1 MGFEDSLG
9 TKEKKHGYCLKPS
22 KSMGV
27 SSGHKHSKS
36 EPDML
41 EDHLDISPKTPDHLN
56 LELKGCNEMMN
67 KQYLNMEKN
76 SLKKQEIAQLEK
88 MLQDHSVVRRGFEE
102 VLGKRT
108 SAQCHDTLNENS
120 MPKPAKDLIKEIAV
134 LEWEVLHLEQY
145 LLSLY
150 RKAFNQQVSS
160 VSRPT
165 KDGKLTSP
173 ASTEKGTLSEVNGLA
188 KTKKRHNLA
197 VHSSRLHRPQD
208 LIANPRK
215 EIGATMVNEMLL
227 DSGIHRSHSSLS
239 YRSAFRIR
247 TSPPMENQAKGVWS
261 CHSQPLS
268 SLEYAPSATSC
279 MTSLAE
285 HLGTSAAADASEEPN
300 RISEDMIKCISAM
313 YCKVSDPAVINHGL
327 SSSPSSSL
335 SSESLFSPQDQYDRW
350 SPCHRK
356 DSSFDARPNNPF
368 HIDGLKEFSSGP
380 YSTMAE
386 VPAICRDSQRLK
398 DIDDILQKYRSLV
411 RQLEKVTLK
420 RLKHEEKLAFWINIH
435 NSLVMHALLVYG
447 IPQNNVKRISLI
459 LKAAYNVGGHT
470 ISADTIQS
478 SILGCRM
485 PRPVQWL
492 RTLFSPK
499 TKFKA
504 GDDQQS
510 YIIEHSEP
518 LLHFALC
525 SGNHSDPA
533 LRVYT
538 PKKVFQELETAKEE
552 YIRATLGVRKE
563 EKILLPKIV
572 ESFAKDSGLCPASLA
587 EMIQQSVPEILRKTL
602 RSVQRK
608 SRKSIEWV
616 PHNFAFRYLISNEL
630 VK

>member
-1 MGFEDSLG
+1 M
-9 TKEKKHGYCLKPS
+9 
-22 KSMGV
+22 
-27 SSGHKHSKS
+27 
-36 EPDML
+36 
-41 EDHLDISPKTPDHLN
+41 
-56 LELKGCNEMMN
+56 
-67 KQYLNMEKN
+67 N
-76 SLKKQEIAQLEK
+76 SLKKQEIVQLEK
-88 MLQDHSVVRRGFEE
+88 MLQDHSVVRRE
-102 VLGKRT
+102 VLGKRA

-134 LEWEVLHLEQY
+134 
-145 LLSLY
+145 
-150 RKAFNQQVSS
+150 AFNQQVSS

-165 KDGKLTSP
+165 KDGKITPL

-188 KTKKRHNLA
+188 TTKKIHNLA

-247 TSPPMENQAKGVWS
+247 TSPPVENQAKGVWS

-313 YCKVSDPAVINHGL
+313 YCKVSDPAVISHGL

-335 SSESLFSPQDQYDRW
+335 SSE
-350 SPCHRK
+350 
-356 DSSFDARPNNPF
+356 N
-368 HIDGLKEFSSGP
+368 GLKEFSGP

-435 NSLVMHALLVYG
+435 NSLVMHA
-447 IPQNNVKRISLI
+447 I
-459 LKAAYNVGGHT
+459 LTRYN
-470 ISADTIQS
+470 

-485 PRPVQWL
+485 PSPVQWL

-504 GDDQQS
+504 GDDQQY

-533 LRVYT
+533 LCVYT
-538 PKKVFQELETAKEE
+538 PKKVFQELETAKED

-587 EMIQQSVPEILRKTL
+587 EMIQQSVPETLRKTL

-608 SRKSIEWV
+608 S
-616 PHNFAFRYLISNEL
+616 
-630 VK
+630 

>member
-1 MGFEDSLG
+1 MGVEHRLA
-9 TKEKKHGYCLKPS
+9 TKEKPHDYCLKPP

-27 SSGHKHSKS
+27 SSGHKRSKS

-41 EDHLDISPKTPDHLN
+41 EDNLDISPKTRDHLK
-56 LELKGCNEMMN
+56 LELKGSNEMM
-67 KQYLNMEKN
+67 KRSPNMEK
-76 SLKKQEIAQLEK
+76 SFLKKQEIAQLEK
-88 MLQDHSVVRRGFEE
+88 ILQDHSVVRRGFEE
-102 VLGKRT
+102 VLGKRA
-108 SAQCHDTLNENS
+108 SAQCHDTLNENL
-120 MPKPAKDLIKEIAV
+120 MPEPAKGLIKEIAV
-134 LEWEVLHLEQY
+134 LEWEVLHLERY

-150 RKAFNQQVSS
+150 RKAFNQKISS
-160 VSRPT
+160 VSQPT
-165 KDGKLTSP
+165 KDGKLIPP
-173 ASTEKGTLSEVNGLA
+173 ASTEKGTLSEVND

-208 LIANPRK
+208 LVANPRK
-215 EIGATMVNEMLL
+215 EIGTTMVNEMLL

-268 SLEYAPSATSC
+268 SLEYVPSATSC
-279 MTSLAE
+279 MTSLGE
-285 HLGTSAAADASEEPN
+285 HLGTSVADDASEAPN
-300 RISEDMIKCISAM
+300 RISEDMIKCMSAM
-313 YCKVSDPAVINHGL
+313 YCKVSEPPVINHGL
-327 SSSPSSSL
+327 SSSPTSSL

-356 DSSFDARPNNPF
+356 DSSFEARLNNPF
-368 HIDGLKEFSSGP
+368 HIDGLKEFSGP

-435 NSLVMHALLVYG
+435 NALVMHALLVYG

-492 RTLFSPK
+492 RTLFSGR

-525 SGNHSDPA
+525 SGSHSDPA

-563 EKILLPKIV
+563 QKILLPKIV

-587 EMIQQSVPEILRKTL
+587 EMIEQSVPETLRKTL